1 MAKQLNFQSNLDRLL
16 SLNVHLL
23 SRRITCMTVPAIV
36 EAIHTACVTKNKIT
50 VAHYN
55 VHGFNLSMQLPWFY
69 NFLQGAD
76 ITHCDGSGI
85 LKAISY
91 MGLKLPIQYRA
102 SYTALMPESTW
113 FFHFSTR
120 GKASISR
127 SCSKSPEKT
136 ISKYQIRWTSWIFC
150 EGRPQSE

>member
-1 MAKQLNFQSNLDRLL
+1 MAKQLNFQSNLDRLP

-23 SRRITCMTVPAIV
+23 SRRITCMTVSAIV

-102 SYTALMPESTW
+102 SYTFLIPALLE
-113 FFHFSTR
+113 HCNQHGFS
-120 GKASISR
+120 
-127 SCSKSPEKT
+127 
-136 ISKYQIRWTSWIFC
+136 IFLL
-150 EGRPQSE
+150 G